1 MSNQIVTI
9 VLIILSIASFLGA
22 QSNDS
27 VSSNSYLLS
36 IKPLDKEQPFFKR
49 QKIKFEHQLSDSSM
63 AQQRLQDILKQL
75 HARAF
80 LSASVDTIFKFNNN
94 YTAYLFVGER
104 YEWASLS
111 NGNVTPAFLSAIGF
125 KERLYSGQPF
135 YYKEVVQIQEKLL
148 TYLENH
154 GYPFSMVYIDSV
166 RIKEGE
172 VSARI
177 YFEKGPL
184 VLFDALKI
192 EQKNRNQKRE
202 KKKKRVLITKGFM
215 SSYLGIQKGK
225 LYDEKAVKKIQNR
238 LSSLR
243 YLNMYQLPYVVF
255 KDNRAEVNLF
265 LMSRPSSRIDVLFGF
280 LPSKDP
286 QSGVQRF
293 DFTGNIDID
302 LINPF
307 GTGKRLQLK
316 WQQIKAGT
324 SDLLI
329 GFQWPYLLKTPLGL
343 DFAFKLYKRDSSYI
357 DIIADVG
364 LQYLFNGNSYIKA
377 FWLNTTTNL
386 INVNTSNILSTR
398 TLPSMLDIN
407 NTSFGVEFYYD
418 NLDYKFNPRKGF
430 ETKLVASFA
439 LKNIRKNNSIQEL
452 QDPQDSSFNFSS
464 LYDTI
469 PLNTFQYRFLLQH
482 SQFFQLWKWSTLMAR
497 ISSGLVI
504 SKDAVYENETFR
516 IGGNRLLRGFDE
528 ESILAT
534 WYNVF
539 SLEWRFL
546 FGKNSYA
553 YIFGDFAYLQK
564 KSIGENYEDFPVGFG
579 VGVALETKVG
589 VFGLTYALGTQQG
602 NPILFNN
609 SKVHFGYVYSF

>member
-1 MSNQIVTI
+1 MSKQIVFS
-9 VLIILSIASFLGA
+9 VLIILSIVSILGA
-22 QSNDS
+22 QNKDS
-27 VSSNSYLLS
+27 ITSNSYLLS
-36 IKPLDKEQPFFKR
+36 IKPLDKELSFFKKK
-49 QKIKFEHQLSDSSM
+49 KIKFQHLISDSSQVQHYM
-63 AQQRLQDILKQL
+63 QGILKQL
-75 HARAF
+75 HAMAF
-80 LSASVDTIFKFNNN
+80 LSASIDTVFQFKNNF
-94 YTAYLFVGER
+94 TAYLFVGER
-104 YEWASLS
+104 YDWASLS

-135 YYKEVVQIQEKLL
+135 YYKEVVQIQKKLL

-154 GYPFSMVYIDSV
+154 GYPFAMVYIDSV
-166 RIKEGE
+166 RINEAGI
-172 VSARI
+172 SARI
-177 YFEKGPL
+177 YLKKGPL
-184 VLFDALKI
+184 VLFDPLKI
-192 EQKNRNQKRE
+192 EYKNRNQKRE
-202 KKKKRVLITKGFM
+202 KKKKKILITKGYM
-215 SSYLGIQKGK
+215 SSYLSIQSGK
-225 LYDEKAVKKIQNR
+225 LYNEKVVGKIQNR
-238 LSSLR
+238 LASLR

-255 KDNRAEVNLF
+255 RDNRAEVNLF
-265 LMSRPSSRIDVLFGF
+265 LMNRPSSRIDVLFGF

-329 GFQWPYLLKTPLGL
+329 GFQWPYLLKTPLGV
-343 DFAFKLYKRDSSYI
+343 DFAFKLYKRDSSFI

-386 INVNTSNILSTR
+386 INVNTSNIINTR

-418 NLDYKFNPRKGF
+418 NLDYLFNPRKGF
-430 ETKLVASFA
+430 ETKILASFA

-452 QDPQDSSFNFSS
+452 KDPQDSSFNFSS

-469 PLNTFQYRFLLQH
+469 PLNTFQYRFIIQH
-482 SQFFQLWKWSTLMAR
+482 SHFFQLWKWSTLMSR
-497 ISSGLVI
+497 ISSGLVL

-553 YIFGDFAYLQK
+553 YLFGDFAYLQK
-564 KSIGENYEDFPVGFG
+564 KSIGENHEDFPIGFG
-579 VGVALETKVG
+579 IGVAFETKVG